1 MKLKKKKNL
10 DKEFRKLFSQS
21 MELALKNLKKRSKST
36 RGIAVH
42 ETRKEFKKMRGL
54 LRLLRFQ
61 IGEEIFSRENRR
73 FRDAGRPLSE
83 VRDAD
88 VMIETLNDLLAHFKK
103 EISSKPFRSLR
114 RRLEQRRRDIRNRII
129 DREKAMSKVTQQVR
143 TAKKALERWPPLG
156 SDSKKLT
163 KGIRKVYARGQ
174 SEMQKAIKDP
184 TVENLH
190 EWRKSAKYLRY
201 QLEMLESTWPEMIR
215 PLAEQSKLLG
225 DFLGTDHD
233 LVVLKD
239 VIDKECPDACDDTAR
254 ETLLGLIHQRRTEL
268 ESDAFE
274 LGQKIYTES
283 GKQFSQRFKQYWT
296 HWQAA

>member
-1 MKLKKKKNL
+1 ML
-10 DKEFRKLFSQS
+10 
-21 MELALKNLKKRSKST
+21 
-36 RGIAVH
+36 
-42 ETRKEFKKMRGL
+42 
-54 LRLLRFQ
+54 
-61 IGEEIFSRENRR
+61 
-73 FRDAGRPLSE
+73 
-83 VRDAD
+83 
-88 VMIETLNDLLAHFKK
+88 ETLNDLLAHYKK

-114 RRLEQRRRDIRNRII
+114 RRLELRRRDIRNRII

-143 TAKKALERWPPLG
+143 AAKKALERWPPLG

-174 SEMQKAIKDP
+174 SEMQKAIKDA

-201 QLEMLESTWPEMIR
+201 QLEMLESIWPEMIR

-225 DFLGTDHD
+225 DLLGTDHD
-233 LVVLKD
+233 LAVLKD
-239 VIDKECPDACDDTAR
+239 VIDKECPDACEDTAR

-274 LGQKIYTES
+274 LGQKIYAES